1 MNSNGI
7 FQDPYCRREFWENQL
22 SEKSHAELTECLT
35 DFEKFSVTVENDFRI
50 VMSASRA
57 KVCLEVLEN
66 LIRQR
71 TSETKNVNQ
80 GDLFDTF
87 D

>member
-1 MNSNGI
+1 MSTTGI
-7 FQDPYCRREFWENQL
+7 FQDPYCKRDFWKNKL
-22 SEKSHAELTECLT
+22 SEKSHAELTQCLT
-35 DFEKFSVTVENDFRI
+35 DFEKFSAAVENDFRI

-71 TSETKNVNQ
+71 VSETKNVNQ
-80 GDLFDTF
+80 GDLFDMF

>member
-1 MNSNGI
+1 
-7 FQDPYCRREFWENQL
+7 
-22 SEKSHAELTECLT
+22 
-35 DFEKFSVTVENDFRI
+35 VENDFRI

>member
-1 MNSNGI
+1 MSSNGI
-7 FQDPYCRREFWENQL
+7 FQDPYCKKDFWKNQL
-22 SEKSHAELTECLT
+22 SEKSHAELTQCLI
-35 DFEKFSVTVENDFRI
+35 DFEKFSAAVENDFRI

-57 KVCLEVLEN
+57 KVCLEVLES
-66 LIRQR
+66 LIQQR

-80 GDLFDTF
+80 GDLFDAF

>member
-1 MNSNGI
+1 MSSNGI
-7 FQDPYCRREFWENQL
+7 FQDPYCKREFWENQL
-22 SEKSHAELTECLT
+22 SEKSHAELTERLT
-35 DFEKFSVTVENDFRI
+35 DFEKFSAAVENDFRI

-66 LIRQR
+66 LIRLR
-71 TSETKNVNQ
+71 TAQTKNLNQ
-80 GDLFDTF
+80 GDLFDAV

>member
-1 MNSNGI
+1 MSLNGI
-7 FQDPYCRREFWENQL
+7 FQDPYCKRNFWENQL
-22 SEKSHAELTECLT
+22 SEKSHSELTECLT
-35 DFEKFSVTVENDFRI
+35 DFERYSAAVENDFRI

-66 LIRQR
+66 LLRLR
-71 TSETKNVNQ
+71 TAETKNSNQ

>member
-1 MNSNGI
+1 MSSNGI
-7 FQDPYCRREFWENQL
+7 FQDPYCKRDFWENQL
-22 SEKSHAELTECLT
+22 SEKSHSELTECLT
-35 DFEKFSVTVENDFRI
+35 DFEKFSAAVENDFRI

-71 TSETKNVNQ
+71 ISETKNVNQ
-80 GDLFDTF
+80 GDLFDMF

>member
-7 FQDPYCRREFWENQL
+7 FQDPYCKRDFWENQL
-22 SEKSHAELTECLT
+22 SEKSHSELVECLT
-35 DFEKFSVTVENDFRI
+35 DFERFSASIESEYRI

-66 LIRQR
+66 LIRLR
-71 TSETKNVNQ
+71 TAETKNLNQ
-80 GDLFDTF
+80 GDLFDTLE
-87 D
+87 

>member
-1 MNSNGI
+1 MSLNGI
-7 FQDPYCRREFWENQL
+7 FQDPYCKRNFWENQL
-22 SEKSHAELTECLT
+22 SEKSHSELTECLT
-35 DFEKFSVTVENDFRI
+35 DFERYSAAVENDFRI

-66 LIRQR
+66 LLRLR
-71 TSETKNVNQ
+71 TAETKNSNQ
-80 GDLFDTF
+80 GDLFDAF